1 MLPMLALLFS
11 PATPL
16 PMTTVL
22 TVLLVLIILGL
33 LAWAA
38 LYVLAYLVVGAL
50 VLIGVTLNIIF
61 SAVTIR
67 KEVDVTV
74 RPDRSSFPP
83 PDSGQHP
90 HGMGAHRL
98 N

>member
-1 MLPMLALLFS
+1 
-11 PATPL
+11 
-16 PMTTVL
+16 MTTVL

-38 LYVLAYLVVGAL
+38 IYVLAHLIVGAL
-50 VLIGVTLNIIF
+50 MLLGVALNIIF

-74 RPDRSSFPP
+74 RADRSSFPP
-83 PDSGQHP
+83 PDSDRRSRRTD
-90 HGMGAHRL
+90 AHRL